1 MSGGTEA
8 TPARRVLP
16 DLAFALFCLLVA
28 VVMYLEARKLPDSPF
43 DPLGPGSV
51 PMMVAGLLGVLA
63 LALLGRLALGLDVG
77 SAAQS
82 LITGMSSAE
91 PPTHRRRPITAI
103 VGYAMTIAY
112 VAVMHLDWL
121 DFFWATLI
129 YMAALGF
136 LLLPRTRRAWIIT
149 LVIAVVSAASMQYVF
164 TRILF
169 IDLP

>member
-1 MSGGTEA
+1 MTGEAA
-8 TPARRVLP
+8 TPRRVLP
-16 DLAFALFCLLVA
+16 DLAFALFCLVVA
-28 VVMYLEARKLPDSPF
+28 AVMYLEARKLPDSPF

-51 PMMVAGLLGVLA
+51 PMMVAGLLGALA
-63 LALLGRLALGLDVG
+63 LVLLGRLALGLGVG

-82 LITGMSSAE
+82 LITGMNSAE
-91 PPTHRRRPITAI
+91 PVTHRRRPVTAI

-121 DFFWATLI
+121 DFFWATLV
-129 YMAALGF
+129 YMAALGVV
-136 LLLPRTRRAWIIT
+136 LLPRSRQAWIIS
-149 LVIAVVSAASMQYVF
+149 LVIAVVSAASLQYVF